1 MIFVWPY
8 MVTAVCIVP
17 EFFFKKNKM
26 LNPLISAVK
35 VWNDVDQKFDL
46 CAKRNEL
53 FSNLPPNL
61 PLQVNC
67 IRLIRPI
74 RPPDRPF
81 FERSWQVKQ
90 LPTRRNQKLLRNKIL
105 FLKLL
110 LFFSVSNY
118 KAGNSGL
125 SLHFNRNIFR

>member
-1 MIFVWPY
+1 MWFLCGLIWWPQFVLSLN
-8 MVTAVCIVP
+8 
-17 EFFFKKNKM
+17 FSLKKNKM
-26 LNPLISAVK
+26 LNPSISAVK

-90 LPTRRNQKLLRNKIL
+90 LPTRRNQKLLRNKNS
-105 FLKLL
+105 FSQASSLL
-110 LFFSVSNY
+110 LCIQLQ
-118 KAGNSGL
+118 SGKQWAVPA
-125 SLHFNRNIFR
+125 F